1 MKKEFLNMLACPVC
15 NKSLK
20 KTGNVLTC
28 SKKHSFKISKS
39 VPIMSDL
46 DPYLETE
53 AKAWEDEWQKG
64 VSKNALKAYKI
75 NMRTFKKLKFWE
87 ESGEA
92 AGFIPSDKNFTV
104 LDLAC
109 GNGVST
115 ANIKGNNVVGL
126 DLSTTQMVRAKSK
139 FKHTNYVMGDAEK
152 LPFKD
157 NTFDLIVAINM
168 LHHVY
173 HPNRVLKEAFRVLK
187 NNGKILTVDPNL
199 HNPIGF
205 TGRGLY
211 RLLRLKKI
219 FPTFPQFA
227 LGEDEKQYTKDEYYK
242 LFKKSPFKEY
252 IIKPHRIER
261 ILFFST
267 ILVPSLVNIP
277 GYEKILMVISKFGN
291 NIVQIKPFDRLCYFW
306 LGEATK

>member
-1 MKKEFLNMLACPVC
+1 MNKAIIEILACPVC
-15 NKSLK
+15 KQKLLK
-20 KTGNVLTC
+20 KNSLLVC
-28 SKKHSFKISKS
+28 KNKHSYPIKKN

-46 DPYLETE
+46 DPYLEVE

-64 VSKNALKAYKI
+64 VSPKALKSYKY
-75 NMRTFKKLKFWE
+75 NMKIFKKLGFWE

-92 AGFIPSDKNFTV
+92 AGYIPTKKDSVV

-115 ANIKGNNVVGL
+115 ANMNGKMVVGL
-126 DLSTTQMVRAKSK
+126 DLSAKQMIRAKSK
-139 FKHTNYVMGDAEK
+139 FKKINFVMGDAEK

-157 NTFDLIVAINM
+157 NTFDYVVAINM

-173 HPNRVLKEAFRVLK
+173 HPVKVLSEIFRVLK
-187 NNGKILTVDPNL
+187 KGGKLLSVDPNL
-199 HNPIGF
+199 YNPIGF

-211 RLLRLKKI
+211 RLLGLKRI

-227 LGEDEKQYTKDEYYK
+227 LGEDERQFTKSDYYK
-242 LFKKSPFKEY
+242 LFKRSPFKDY
-252 IIKPHRIER
+252 IIRPHRIER

-267 ILVPSLVNIP
+267 ILFPVLNKIP
-277 GYEKILMVISKFGN
+277 GYDKILTAASKAGN
-291 NIVQIKPFDRLCYFW
+291 WIVKIKPFDWICYFW
-306 LGEATK
+306 MGEATK